1 MSVDDEYAITP
12 TEEHLPLSYLRKTN
26 GDPFGDFI
34 RRRRFELGITLREL
48 EERTGLDNSRLSRWE
63 HGAKRPVSPDL
74 MPQLA
79 DGLEV
84 PVSDLYRLVA
94 PGMAD
99 SLPELRPYLHT
110 KYGELVPEEVL
121 AEVADHCEK
130 VLAGHGV
137 QSAQLVYKSALRR
150 RRRTELVGEP
160 K

>member
-1 MSVDDEYAITP
+1 MSLDDEYAITP
-12 TEEHLPLSYLRKTN
+12 TEEHLPLSYLRKTS

-63 HGAKRPVSPDL
+63 HGTKRPVSPNL

-94 PGMAD
+94 PDMAD
-99 SLPELRPYLHT
+99 ALPELRPYLHT
-110 KYGELVPEEVL
+110 KYGELVPDEVL
-121 AEVADHCEK
+121 VELANHCEK
-130 VLAGHGV
+130 VLARHGV
-137 QSAQLVYKSALRR
+137 QPAQLVYESALERR
-150 RRRTELVGEP
+150 RREQP
-160 K
+160 AN

>member
-1 MSVDDEYAITP
+1 MSLDDEYAITP
-12 TEEHLPLSYLRKTN
+12 TEAHLPLSYLRKTN

-63 HGAKRPVSPDL
+63 HGTKRPVSPDL

-94 PGMAD
+94 PDMAD
-99 SLPELRPYLHT
+99 ALPELRPYLHT
-110 KYGELVPEEVL
+110 KYGEQVPDGVLVELADHCEEVL
-121 AEVADHCEK
+121 AR
-130 VLAGHGV
+130 HGV
-137 QSAQLVYKSALRR
+137 QPAQLVYESALQRDS
-150 RRRTELVGEP
+150 GSID

>member
-1 MSVDDEYAITP
+1 MPIDDEYAITP

-63 HGAKRPVSPDL
+63 HGTKRPVSPDL

-84 PVSDLYRLVA
+84 PVSDLYHLVA
-94 PGMAD
+94 PDMANA
-99 SLPELRPYLHT
+99 LPELRPYLHT
-110 KYGELVPEEVL
+110 KYGGLVPEEVL
-121 AEVADHCEK
+121 ADLADHCET
-130 VLAGHGV
+130 VLARHGV
-137 QSAQLVYKSALRR
+137 KPAQLVYKSALERR
-150 RRRTELVGEP
+150 RRMELAG
-160 K
+160 

>member
-1 MSVDDEYAITP
+1 MSLDDEYAITP

-63 HGAKRPVSPDL
+63 HGTKRPVSPDL

-94 PGMAD
+94 PDMAD
-99 SLPELRPYLHT
+99 ALPELRPYLHT
-110 KYGELVPEEVL
+110 KYGERVPDDVL
-121 AEVADHCEK
+121 AELANHCEK
-130 VLAGHGV
+130 VLSRHGV
-137 QSAQLVYKSALRR
+137 QPAQSVYESALERR
-150 RRRTELVGEP
+150 RRERIAS
-160 K
+160 